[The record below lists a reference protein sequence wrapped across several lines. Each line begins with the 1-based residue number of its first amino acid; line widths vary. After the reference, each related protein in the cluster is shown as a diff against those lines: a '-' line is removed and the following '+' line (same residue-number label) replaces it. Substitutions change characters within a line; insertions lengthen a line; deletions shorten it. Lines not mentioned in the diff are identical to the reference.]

1 MRRIQSGNGC
11 ASTPSGRGS
20 SAARAKRRR
29 RDCVI
34 AGRTSTRCMTDRVP
48 AIDDTTMSVG
58 LLMESVQ
65 AHQKLAE
72 SHLEQLRA
80 HTQDLDAVVRD
91 EIRRTLIEELQMLWA
106 EGKRATEALQRIRR
120 GASLRFGLWS
130 IVISILC
137 SGIPMAI
144 ARWALPSGSE
154 IAALQAR
161 RDELSASV
169 ATLEGRGGRIDWR
182 RCGEKARLCVR
193 VDRKAPAYGE
203 KSDYFVAAGY

>member
-1 MRRIQSGNGC
+1 MAGR
-11 ASTPSGRGS
+11 ASTGR
-20 SAARAKRRR
+20 
-29 RDCVI
+29 
-34 AGRTSTRCMTDRVP
+34 MTDR
-48 AIDDTTMSVG
+48 IHTTDDTTMKLG

-72 SHLEQLRA
+72 SHLEGLRA
-80 HTQDLDAVVRD
+80 HTRDLDAVVRD

-106 EGKRATEALQRIRR
+106 ESKRASEALRSIRR
-120 GASLRFGLWS
+120 GASMHFGLWS
-130 IVISILC
+130 VVIAILC
-137 SGIPMAI
+137 TGIPMAI
-144 ARWALPSGSE
+144 ARWSLPSASE

-182 RCGEKARLCVR
+182 RCGEGAARLCVR